1 MKSDLNH
8 LMEINNLDALW
19 ITGSGQHNPA
29 MVYLTGGGHFN
40 NADLII
46 QRNAD
51 PVLFCN
57 PMEREEAARSGFS
70 IRNLAD
76 YRPAE
81 LLKEANGD
89 PLQATVARYKLM
101 FADLDLEQGR
111 VGVYGQM
118 DAGYAYAV
126 MSGIQ
131 QALPGLIFTSDL
143 QGKVLLA
150 AMATKDTT
158 EVDRIRQMGQITT
171 QVVGETADF
180 LSRHAVRDEV
190 LIKKDGAPL
199 TIGEVKRQINLW
211 LAERGAENPE
221 GTIFAIG
228 RDAGVP
234 HSTGAAG
241 DLLRLG
247 QTIVFDIFP
256 CEAGGGYFYDFTR
269 TWCLGYAPDPALA
282 LYENV
287 LAVYK
292 QIMSELHLGAA
303 CSEYQVRTCEL
314 FEAQGHATLRTD
326 PLTQSGY
333 VHSVGHGLGLHI
345 HERPFMRLNGS
356 EDDLLIPGVVVTVEP
371 GLYYPEQGLGVRLE
385 DTVTVRPDGVM
396 EIPAPYPL
404 DLIIPVGRSR

>member
-19 ITGSGQHNPA
+19 ITGNGQHNPA

-40 NADLII
+40 NADLFIR
-46 QRNAD
+46 RNAD

-57 PMEREEAARSGFS
+57 PMEREEAAKSGFTV
-70 IRNLAD
+70 RNIGE

-81 LLKEANGD
+81 LLKQAGGD
-89 PLQATVARYKLM
+89 LLQATIARYKLM
-101 FADLDLEQGR
+101 FADLGLEQAQI
-111 VGVYGQM
+111 GVYGQL
-118 DAGYAYAV
+118 DAGYAHAV
-126 MSGIQ
+126 MSGIHE
-131 QALPGLIFTSDL
+131 ALPGLVFTSDL

-158 EVDRIRQMGQITT
+158 EVERIRRMGQITT

-180 LSRHAVRDEV
+180 LSRHSVHDEV
-190 LIKKDGAPL
+190 LIKKDGTPL
-199 TIGEVKRQINLW
+199 TIGEVKGRINLL

-228 RDAGVP
+228 RDAGIP
-234 HSTGAAG
+234 HSTGAPG

-256 CEAGGGYFYDFTR
+256 CEAGGGYYYDFTR
-269 TWCLGYAPDPALA
+269 TWCLGYAPDPAQA

-287 LAVYK
+287 LSVYQ
-292 QIMSELHLGAA
+292 QIMKELRLGAA
-303 CSEYQVRTCEL
+303 CSEYQLRTCEM
-314 FEAQGHATLRTD
+314 FEAQGHVTIRTD
-326 PLTQSGY
+326 PQTQSGY

-345 HERPFMRLNGS
+345 HERPFMRLNGA
-356 EDDLLIPGVVVTVEP
+356 EDDLLVPGVIVTVEP
-371 GLYYPEQGLGVRLE
+371 GLYYPERGLGVRLE
-385 DTVTVRPDGVM
+385 DTVWVRPDGKM

-404 DLIIPVGRSR
+404 DLVIPVGK